1 MEKLK
6 IEFRPNYKF
15 EDYLQ
20 WEGNWEL
27 IDGVPYAMSPSPTKK
42 HQLVSANIAIQLN
55 ELLKDCSE
63 CQAFIALGWRVNDE
77 HDNNFFCPDNSVVCK
92 PVTGD
97 YIESPPELIFEIL
110 SSLTTGKDKEVKYI
124 IYQHHGVKYYVIVD
138 IEKLSAEI
146 FFLENGKYKN
156 VSEAKTN
163 SFTFDLGKCRIN
175 FDFNSIWKTEK

>member
-6 IEFRPNYKF
+6 TEFRPNYKF

-27 IDGVPYAMSPSPTKK
+27 IDGVPYVMSPSPTKK

-77 HDNNFFCPDNSVVCK
+77 HE
-92 PVTGD
+92 T
-97 YIESPPELIFEIL
+97 
-110 SSLTTGKDKEVKYI
+110 
-124 IYQHHGVKYYVIVD
+124 
-138 IEKLSAEI
+138 I
-146 FFLENGKYKN
+146 FF
-156 VSEAKTN
+156 VPITQ
-163 SFTFDLGKCRIN
+163 
-175 FDFNSIWKTEK
+175 